1 MNEEKAKGIIE
12 AVLFATGRCVKFGEL
27 INILELDADTITRL
41 IDEMQIEYEKENRGL
56 QIVRVEDGFTL
67 ASKSEYHEYLYP
79 ALDKRIKPTLS
90 QASLEVLAI
99 IAYNQRI
106 TKADIDSIRGVDSSG
121 SIYRLTEYNLIEQ
134 AGKADLPGKPMTFR
148 TTEDFLKMFGLKSL
162 KELPKL
168 PKYKLDSNR
177 QIVIDDIED
186 LFEDE
191 SSKEEDLNKEDELRK
206 EESNKENESS
216 KEKEENEEES
226 NNNEW

>member
-1 MNEEKAKGIIE
+1 MGDDKAKGIIE
-12 AVLFATGRCVKFGEL
+12 AILFATGRCIKFGEL
-27 INILELDADTITRL
+27 INILELNSDTINRL
-41 IDEMQIEYEKENRGL
+41 ISEMQIEYENENRGI

-67 ASKSEYHEYLYP
+67 ASKTEYHEYLYP

-106 TKADIDSIRGVDSSG
+106 TKADIENIRGVDSSA

-134 AGKADLPGKPMTFR
+134 AGKADLPGKPMTYR

-186 LFEDE
+186 LFEETNTENDIKYE
-191 SSKEEDLNKEDELRK
+191 APMPSENIIQNKKL
-206 EESNKENESS
+206 
-216 KEKEENEEES
+216 KEKETNI
-226 NNNEW
+226 NEW